1 MDLSFRYLSH
11 TSALGFRFLCGE
23 GANWRLE
30 QSSVGHFPLASP
42 FPSTDTQALL
52 HRHHSLAAGKTLGTR
67 LNFSTPGK
75 FLLGHFGRGGG
86 TGLGRESATFCAP
99 PCRGSRSS
107 LKAALLRA
115 SERAGELPPD
125 VCPES
130 HSTTQHY
137 GPCYAPATVESAAA
151 PGGIRSWSCFSI
163 CPRYPPRIPLAIFC
177 CLPGTGFL
185 ARLSLGPCLRG
196 GQVAP

>member
-1 MDLSFRYLSH
+1 MSFRDLSH
-11 TSALGFRFLCGE
+11 TSALGFRFLCGV

-42 FPSTDTQALL
+42 FPSTDTQAL

-86 TGLGRESATFCAP
+86 TGLRRESATLCAP
-99 PCRGSRSS
+99 PCGGSRSS

-115 SERAGELPPD
+115 SELPPG
-125 VCPES
+125 VRPENQRT
-130 HSTTQHY
+130 HHPALWTPLR
-137 GPCYAPATVESAAA
+137 PCDCGICRCSWWAPLLVSLQYL
-151 PGGIRSWSCFSI
+151 PKVSSQDPPCHFLLS
-163 CPRYPPRIPLAIFC
+163 PRHPL
-177 CLPGTGFL
+177 
-185 ARLSLGPCLRG
+185 PC
-196 GQVAP
+196 